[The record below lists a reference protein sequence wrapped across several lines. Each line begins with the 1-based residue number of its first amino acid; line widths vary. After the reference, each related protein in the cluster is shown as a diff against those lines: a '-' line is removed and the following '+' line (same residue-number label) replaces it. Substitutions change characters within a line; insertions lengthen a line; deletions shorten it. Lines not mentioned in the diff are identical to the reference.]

1 MDDMPSPDALDMLR
15 DLDPTRHIE
24 IPGANSTDAER
35 IRRRVLREAAGAT
48 EARSRRLL
56 VAVVVVVFLLAA
68 GTAAAVRI
76 GFNPSA
82 SLESEGRGLE
92 TGSEQELRRIETGD
106 ATWTIVQY
114 RTTEGDVC
122 VDSVLTIG
130 DVYHGAFGGCGFDA
144 LVSPIEGEAGGVWDG
159 RDLRLL
165 LTGRAAPTVATVSAT
180 DNLGNVLNDQPVD
193 GIWAIGPAPNAT
205 SWIVEAFNQNGER
218 IGRIE
223 IVFQS

>member
-1 MDDMPSPDALDMLR
+1 MDDMPSPDALDLLR

-24 IPGANSTDAER
+24 TPGANSTDAER
-35 IRRRVLREAAGAT
+35 IKRRVLREAAGAT
-48 EARSRRLL
+48 GGRSRRLL
-56 VAVVVVVFLLAA
+56 VAVVVALLLAA

-122 VDSVLTIG
+122 IDSALTIG
-130 DVYHGAFGGCGFDA
+130 DVYHGAIGGCGFDA
-144 LVSPIEGEAGGVWDG
+144 LVSLIEGDAGGVWDG
-159 RDLRLL
+159 RDLRLF
-165 LTGRAAPTVATVSAT
+165 LTGRAAPAVATVSAT
-180 DNLGNVLNDQPVD
+180 DNLGNLLNDQPVD